1 MSSELNLGPTLGSSG
16 HPRVLFLGSTA
27 RPMVFVC
34 SPFAGSLQENI
45 QNARRYSRF
54 AYISGYMPI
63 TPHLMYPRFLDDKQ
77 FKERQDG
84 MEMGLRLLDLCEELW
99 VFGDHY
105 SSGMQREISHAL
117 GTHMTIRFFDR
128 DCKEYKKRAGLD
140 LQEEEVI

>member
-1 MSSELNLGPTLGSSG
+1 
-16 HPRVLFLGSTA
+16 
-27 RPMVFVC
+27 MVFVC
-34 SPFAGSLQENI
+34 SPFAGSVQENI

-84 MEMGLRLLDLCEELW
+84 MDMGLRLLDLCEEIW

-117 GTHMTIRFFDR
+117 GTHMIIRFYDR
-128 DCKEYKKRAGLD
+128 DCKEYKKRVDVD
-140 LQEEEVI
+140 LQKEEGI

>member
-1 MSSELNLGPTLGSSG
+1 MPIELNFETPSESLGR
-16 HPRVLFLGSTA
+16 PRVLLLGRTD

-34 SPFAGSLQENI
+34 SPFAGSVRENI

-54 AYISGYMPI
+54 AYVSGYMPI

-84 MEMGLRLLDLCEELW
+84 MDMGLRLLELCEEIW

-105 SSGMQREISHAL
+105 SSGMQCEISHAL
-117 GTHMTIRFFDR
+117 RTHMTIRFFDR
-128 DCKEYKKRAGLD
+128 DCKEYKNKAGVD
-140 LQEEEVI
+140 LQKEGGI

>member
-1 MSSELNLGPTLGSSG
+1 MSSELNSELTMGSSG
-16 HPRVLFLGSTA
+16 RPRVLLLGSTA

-34 SPFAGSLQENI
+34 SPFAGSVQENI

-105 SSGMQREISHAL
+105 SAGMQREISHAL

-128 DCKEYKKRAGLD
+128 DCKEFKNRDGLNK
-140 LQEEEVI
+140 QEEEVI

>member
-1 MSSELNLGPTLGSSG
+1 MPIDLNLEPHSVTSG
-16 HPRVLFLGSTA
+16 HPRVLLLGRTD

-34 SPFAGSLQENI
+34 SPFAGSVQENV

-63 TPHLMYPRFLDDKQ
+63 TPHLMYPRFLDDEQ
-77 FKERQDG
+77 CKERQAG
-84 MEMGLRLLDLCEELW
+84 MEMGIRLLDLCEELW

-117 GTHMTIRFFDR
+117 GTHMKIRFFDR
-128 DCKEYKKRAGLD
+128 ECKEYVRQDGSD
-140 LQEEEVI
+140 PRREGNV

>member
-1 MSSELNLGPTLGSSG
+1 MSDESNLATPTGLSG
-16 HPRVLFLGSTA
+16 HPRVLFLGRTD
-27 RPMVFVC
+27 RPMIFVC
-34 SPFAGSLQENI
+34 SPFAGCVQENV

-77 FKERQDG
+77 YKERLDG
-84 MEMGLRLLDLCEELW
+84 IDMGLRLLDLCEEIW

-117 GTHMTIRFFDR
+117 GKHMTIRFFDR
-128 DCKEYKKRAGLD
+128 DGKEHKRR
-140 LQEEEVI
+140 ESVCP

>member
-1 MSSELNLGPTLGSSG
+1 MI
-16 HPRVLFLGSTA
+16 
-27 RPMVFVC
+27 FVC
-34 SPFAGSLQENI
+34 SPFAGCVQENV

-77 FKERQDG
+77 YKERLDG
-84 MEMGLRLLDLCEELW
+84 IDMGLRLLDLCEEIW

-117 GTHMTIRFFDR
+117 GKHMTIRFFDR
-128 DCKEYKKRAGLD
+128 DGKEHKRR
-140 LQEEEVI
+140 ESVCP

>member
-1 MSSELNLGPTLGSSG
+1 MPIELNFEAPSESLGR
-16 HPRVLFLGSTA
+16 PRVLLLGRTD
-27 RPMVFVC
+27 RPMAFVC
-34 SPFAGSLQENI
+34 SPFAGSVQENI

-77 FKERQDG
+77 SKERQDG

-99 VFGDHY
+99 VFGEHY

-128 DCKEYKKRAGLD
+128 ECKEYVKRDESDPRREGN
-140 LQEEEVI
+140 V

>member
-1 MSSELNLGPTLGSSG
+1 MSDESNLATPTESSG
-16 HPRVLFLGSTA
+16 HPRVLFLRRTD
-27 RPMVFVC
+27 RPMIFVC
-34 SPFAGSLQENI
+34 SPFAGCVQENV

-77 FKERQDG
+77 YKERLDG
-84 MEMGLRLLDLCEELW
+84 MDMGLRLLDLCEEIW

-117 GTHMTIRFFDR
+117 GKHMTIRFFDR
-128 DCKEYKKRAGLD
+128 DGKEHKRR
-140 LQEEEVI
+140 ESVCP

>member
-1 MSSELNLGPTLGSSG
+1 MSDESNLATPTESSG
-16 HPRVLFLGSTA
+16 RPRVLLLGRTD
-27 RPMVFVC
+27 RPMIFVC
-34 SPFAGSLQENI
+34 SPFAGCVQENV

-77 FKERQDG
+77 YKERLDG
-84 MEMGLRLLDLCEELW
+84 MDMGLRLLDLCEEIW

-117 GTHMTIRFFDR
+117 GKHMTIRFFDR
-128 DCKEYKKRAGLD
+128 DGKEHKRR
-140 LQEEEVI
+140 ESVCP